1 MMRKVLPLTMVLLLV
16 CPLAYSDTEEFL
28 VPEASAREIVTVDL
42 AAFSLSPFEQEPS
55 AVLTLSGI
63 YTQPEQSEASSQA
76 NLVLPVEPLRRR
88 LGFALGEMMA
98 INLFVWAI
106 GQYPLDGEWTYIN
119 LDTMQHN
126 LRYWFE
132 WDPNYFNNNF
142 ISHPYHGSL
151 YYNAGRTNG
160 LDYWESSLLAFSGSF
175 IWEVFMEHHRPSIN
189 DLIMTTT
196 GGMYLGE
203 MLFRYSSLV
212 LDESATGFERVWREI
227 LGGLLNPVRGFNRL
241 VFGET
246 GTTRSSV
253 NQLRAPVHGWI
264 HLTGSGTSLSSD
276 LSDAKAGGGAEFLL
290 VYGDLFRG
298 EDTIKPFDYFPVQF
312 SLRKMSDKT
321 YLNIVAYSLLA
332 GKEISPKENQN
343 HLVGLFQHYDFFNIE
358 IVKLGGS
365 TFAGGII
372 SRFQLS
378 PKVRLTTLA
387 HVGWMVLGA
396 SNNEYVL
403 EDLRDYNYGTGY
415 AAKLDAAID
424 FQKFGNLLVRWG
436 YWKIFTLEG
445 AEGNDRLT
453 LFQGKYMIPIWKGWG
468 VGAQFTQYRRN
479 SHYVDFPDVK
489 KRLYAFRFSVSYRF

>member
-1 MMRKVLPLTMVLLLV
+1 M
-16 CPLAYSDTEEFL
+16 
-28 VPEASAREIVTVDL
+28 
-42 AAFSLSPFEQEPS
+42 Q
-55 AVLTLSGI
+55 
-63 YTQPEQSEASSQA
+63 
-76 NLVLPVEPLRRR
+76 RR

-212 LDESATGFERVWREI
+212 LDDSATGFERVWREI
-227 LGGLLNPVRGFNRL
+227 LGSLLNPVRGFNRL
-241 VFGET
+241 IFGET
-246 GTTRSSV
+246 GTTRSSH

-264 HLTGSGTSLSSD
+264 HLTGSGTSLSSE

-290 VYGDLFRG
+290 VYGHPFTG
-298 EDTIKPFDYFPVQF
+298 EEVRKPFDYFPVQF
-312 SLRKMSDKT
+312 NLRRMSDKT
-321 YLNIVAYSLLA
+321 YINIFAYSLLA
-332 GKEISPKENQN
+332 GKELSSKETQN
-343 HLVGLFQHYDFFNIE
+343 HLIGLFQHYDFYNIE

-365 TFAGGII
+365 SFCGGII

-378 PKVRLTTLA
+378 PKVQLTTLA
-387 HVGWMVLGA
+387 HLGWMVLGA
-396 SNNEYVL
+396 SNNEYIL

-415 AAKLDAAID
+415 TAKVDAAID
-424 FQKFGNLLVRWG
+424 FQKFGNLLIRWG
-436 YWKIFTLEG
+436 HYRIFTLEG
-445 AEGNDRLT
+445 ADGNDRLT
-453 LFQGKYMIPIWKGWG
+453 LFQGKYMIPIWNGWG
-468 VGAQFTQYRRN
+468 AGVQFSQYRRN
-479 SHYVDFPDVK
+479 SHYDDFPDVK
-489 KRLYAFRFSVSYRF
+489 KTLYGFRFSVSYRF